1 MNFLGFNQARREG
14 RTQLREQEQNYV
26 DKFAIDPL
34 PNNLSSA
41 TFRQPRF
48 IADFT
53 NVKKYNEF
61 CLINTHFEK
70 MQEDEASDDDGSSD
84 DEDEE
89 EEQRENVQKD
99 KKMTDEIAWAP
110 WYTYRVRIWLKYTKE
125 DLKELKK
132 PEAETESESE
142 AESDEESS
150 SDDTSDSDDDDDDV
164 RERRRKRKK
173 RLQQERTKKKLEDK
187 QWRNEA
193 KAKKKEIKKKKRAK
207 KEKLQNGH
215 FFSSKL
221 SSDDPIG
228 YKLVCDH
235 FVVQNDHCFGRPTRF
250 YWDEAIHDMSG
261 GGMDHQFGGNLADTS
276 LDHDWL
282 NLDHPLYLHPG
293 MAIENDLSGGIFSN
307 GIAFCI
313 GKDTPY
319 DLISIDARV
328 PPVAQLYNL
337 TTKRA
342 WVNGWGISSISPYK
356 VWREEGE
363 FRNGT
368 TLYST
373 MFLLVS

>member
-1 MNFLGFNQARREG
+1 MGFNQARREG
-14 RTQLREQEQNYV
+14 RTQLREQEEKYV

-61 CLINTHFEK
+61 CLINSHFEK
-70 MQEDEASDDDGSSD
+70 MQENDASDDDDDDNSS
-84 DEDEE
+84 DEE
-89 EEQRENVQKD
+89 EEERENVQKD

-110 WYTYRVRIWLKYTKE
+110 WYTYRVRIWLKFSKE
-125 DLKELKK
+125 DLEEVDK
-132 PEAETESESE
+132 PESETESESE
-142 AESDEESS
+142 SEGDEESS
-150 SDDTSDSDDDDDDV
+150 SDDSSDDDDDV
-164 RERRRKRKK
+164 RERRIKRKK

-193 KAKKKEIKKKKRAK
+193 KAKKQEIKKKKRAK

-215 FFSSKL
+215 FYSSKL

-228 YKLVCDH
+228 YKLMCDR

-250 YWDEAIHDMSG
+250 YWDDTIHDMFG
-261 GGMDHQFGGNLADTS
+261 GGLDHQFGGGLADMS
-276 LDHDWL
+276 RPYKWPNL
-282 NLDHPLYLHPG
+282 NHPLYLHPG
-293 MAIENDLSGGIFSN
+293 MAIENNLSGGIFSN

-337 TTKRA
+337 TTKQA
-342 WVNGWGISSISPYK
+342 WVNGWGYSSISPYK

-363 FRNGT
+363 FPGGT